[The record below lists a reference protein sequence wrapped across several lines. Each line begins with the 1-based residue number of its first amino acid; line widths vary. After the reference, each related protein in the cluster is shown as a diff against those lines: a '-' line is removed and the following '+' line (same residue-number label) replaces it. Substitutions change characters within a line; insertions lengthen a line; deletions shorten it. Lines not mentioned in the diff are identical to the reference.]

1 MALEATHQ
9 GASLRITKPKLKV
22 IFWRK
27 YCFIAKPGWLIF
39 NVPFKRI
46 SLFTLAPSILMITVE
61 LCLRGNIPE
70 LILEGGAGRPAHG
83 GPPSPSFSFYSTG
96 VWATCLPQR
105 QLLPRWQLQGR
116 PGPRLRRPHLL
127 PVRLLP
133 DPWPPW
139 QSCGR
144 SWPRNTPRVA
154 RHSEIAINKAYSSGS
169 FRLHFLYTPPDF
181 P

>member
-1 MALEATHQ
+1 MGVINALFQ
-9 GASLRITKPKLKV
+9 NLVDSS
-22 IFWRK
+22 
-27 YCFIAKPGWLIF
+27 Y
-39 NVPFKRI
+39 VPFHKDSESPFNSKI
-46 SLFTLAPSILMITVE
+46 TFSTKESILRVTEDEE

-70 LILEGGAGRPAHG
+70 LIPAGGAGRPVHG

-96 VWATCLPQR
+96 AWATCLPQR
-105 QLLPRWQLQGR
+105 QLPPRWQLQGR

-127 PVRLLP
+127 PARLLP

-154 RHSEIAINKAYSSGS
+154 RHSEKAIFHRFGGKGYKRSG
-169 FRLHFLYTPPDF
+169 H
-181 P
+181 